1 MAGQGGW
8 PPEPVA
14 EEQPTA
20 YDATYAR
27 AGQECSSTNEG
38 RVVNIMESLIVH
50 PAHADGFVD
59 KGDPVVVG
67 WSLVGIALRSASAVT
82 DMIPVDTEGIWYLNV
97 TDAMGWNIGIG
108 DMVFI
113 DWVTAV
119 VSNDFMANPFG
130 HALGFVALGTTALIA
145 VKVHAFQ
152 ILPWWFWWF
161 V

>member
-8 PPEPVA
+8 PPEPV
-14 EEQPTA
+14 EREQDTR
-20 YDATYAR
+20 YDATYAK

-38 RVVNIMESLIVH
+38 RVVNIVESLIVH

-67 WSLVGIALRSASAVT
+67 WSLVGIALRSASAAT
-82 DMIPVDTEGIWYLNV
+82 DTIPVDTEGVWYLNV
-97 TDAMGWNIGIG
+97 TAYDGNIGIG
-108 DMVFI
+108 DMLFI

-119 VSNDFMANPFG
+119 VSNDFMVCPFG
-130 HALGFVALGTTALIA
+130 HALGFVAVDTTALIA
-145 VKVHAFQ
+145 VKVHAYQ